1 MEETNMSLFSL
12 MPLAASTSSAPA
24 GGDLMT
30 TLWGMSPLLLVVVVF
45 YFLMI
50 RPQRKREKTTTSMRN
65 NVQVGDEITT
75 VGGVMGRIVSIKD
88 DSLIIETGAD
98 RNKMRVK
105 KWAVQS
111 CDTIHDDTMTK

>member
-1 MEETNMSLFSL
+1 MSLFNL
-12 MPLAASTSSAPA
+12 MPLATSTSSAAQPA
-24 GGDLMT
+24 DP
-30 TLWGMSPLLLVVVVF
+30 MSYVSTFVPLILIVVVF

-75 VGGVMGRIVSIKD
+75 VGGVVGRIVSIKD
-88 DSLIIETGAD
+88 DSLVIETGAD
-98 RNKMRVK
+98 RSKIRIK

-111 CDTIHDDTMTK
+111 CDTVHEDTFTK